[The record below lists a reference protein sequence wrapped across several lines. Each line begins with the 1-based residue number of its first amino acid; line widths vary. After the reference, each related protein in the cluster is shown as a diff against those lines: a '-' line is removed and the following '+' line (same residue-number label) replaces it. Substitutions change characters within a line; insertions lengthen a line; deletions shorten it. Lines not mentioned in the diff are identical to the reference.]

1 MLESCNCNYRTVGG
15 VKASPSLYQI
25 CSLRRF
31 HNPAQAYAPAKNRGR
46 LQLATARAFNARSPA
61 EKWHGYPNLRR
72 RPHAPNKGRG
82 RLQRAIA
89 RAFLVA
95 GSDTLSS
102 TAVYD
107 WCFARDRHRPLGVA
121 PLFRL
126 ADPAG
131 GRDAGG
137 CSRCAPRIAIFSS
150 CY

>member
-1 MLESCNCNYRTVGG
+1 MMAMLATFAYVRVLILWSYWLFSKVAKVANISTGVKVAIFELPAVGG
-15 VKASPSLYQI
+15 SAYE
-25 CSLRRF
+25 RR
-31 HNPAQAYAPAKNRGR
+31 AAM
-46 LQLATARAFNARSPA
+46 
-61 EKWHGYPNLRR
+61 KWQHHPNLRR

-89 RAFLVA
+89 RALLAA